1 MSHTKTTF
9 VVGDSVE
16 HPKYGRGK
24 VVAVNPQEKQIV
36 VEVDEDQ
43 GRYWIYYVSMHGW
56 KNLSPVPVGTSP
68 VTFVVGDDVVHSS
81 WGRGTIR
88 EVYPDSCSIQVDLC
102 GGRDRSTGI
111 VSMEGWTHVAEK
123 VQEVPLPAFL
133 KKETIEQETARCFT
147 FDDSN
152 PIQYMWI
159 VHRFVIGEP
168 VVVKSAVFE
177 RAGVIDSVLFES
189 GKFGVK
195 IRLELAENAPLT
207 VLVWEDAEGQLPI
220 RPTNLRPDEEVV
232 HPKFGLGKIAGVD
245 EEGGVIVK
253 FVRCIRW
260 MKGRKLRRIHLSPEP
275 FSAPVAA

>member
-1 MSHTKTTF
+1 MSHKTTAF
-9 VVGDSVE
+9 AVGDSVE
-16 HPKYGRGK
+16 HPKYGRGVITHVHYHPQVSEGFTVFCPSTDCSY
-24 VVAVNPQEKQIV
+24 VV
-36 VEVDEDQ
+36 
-43 GRYWIYYVSMHGW
+43 
-56 KNLSPVPVGTSP
+56 TS
-68 VTFVVGDDVVHSS
+68 FD
-81 WGRGTIR
+81 
-88 EVYPDSCSIQVDLC
+88 
-102 GGRDRSTGI
+102 GGKSLD
-111 VSMEGWTHVAEK
+111 GWTHIPVK
-123 VQEVPLPAFL
+123 IDPIPAFL
-133 KKETIEQETARCFT
+133 KKETVEQETARCFT

-168 VVVKSAVFE
+168 VIVKSVVFE
-177 RAGVIDSVLFES
+177 RAGVIDSVLFEN

-220 RPTNLRPDEEVV
+220 RPTSLRPDEEVI

-245 EEGGVIVK
+245 EEGGVVVK

-275 FSAPVAA
+275 FSDPAAA